1 MDAELITQ
9 GTLQTR
15 AGRALPLQRTEVR
28 ATVTGPVA
36 EVEVRQVFRN
46 DTDTAIEAVYLFPLP
61 HDASVHR
68 MLFRIE
74 DRVVQGVVKD
84 KAEARR
90 TYEKAR
96 AEGRAATLLEEEKP
110 ALFTLSVANVAP
122 GATIE
127 VELGYQELVAYDDG
141 RWRFVFPLV
150 APERYRDPPPA
161 AAGALAPP
169 RMPTGQRAGDVS
181 LEVLVRGEGHV
192 ESLRSPTH
200 PVTARYTDDGVPV
213 VSMLPGDT
221 LPNRDFVLTWQAGD
235 TGVRPA
241 LRFER
246 HPGQTGTFLLVVTPS
261 VPKDLTERTGGAGD
275 LKALKCGNC
284 GGAVTDL
291 ASIRE
296 IPGLGPVVPCGYCG
310 AILSPGT
317 EVVTRARRPRDVLV
331 LVDRS
336 ASMRATLPTV
346 RRAVRA
352 LLDALAPGDG
362 AQLMA
367 FDHDRVAFDH
377 DGSRFAVVSPE
388 LITQAER
395 FLSELRPRGGTEL
408 EAALARA
415 AALPPRDGRT
425 RVVVAITNAAVGNT
439 GRLLRRVPELL
450 GPSTRLFVLGAGP
463 AVDRRL
469 VAALARAGGGASDVI
484 DPGARGDDLEET
496 LRRFARR
503 VREGGPVL
511 TNLTLYWQGATM
523 VDVYPKALPDLF
535 GGEPLRVL
543 GRFDAA
549 GPTKLILTAATSDG
563 RPFRQELDV
572 VLPAHTPTAPGLGRL
587 WARRHVEALAAR
599 ADAEPSV
606 AAALREEATALL
618 IAHRIVGPFTSLVAE
633 DLVVSVKPRAVR
645 KGVLQV
651 VAGPVVAPPFVLDR
665 PHVRVGRVSTADLQL
680 NDPTVSREHC
690 EVVLE
695 GDDWIVRD
703 AHSANGIEVDGKMVR
718 RAVLQPGSRVVL
730 GGCTLRFDRLD
741 DTFGVAPAQR
751 VDVEG
756 PATAAVDTG
765 AAPQADGPG
774 KGRAVAEASAAF
786 ADDEA
791 DFDLHAMLGEGGGD
805 FLGLRDGTEASAS
818 SAPEARKRAS
828 TTGAPPPP
836 AAFDAPPP
844 APRPAPVPMFAPAP
858 MAAPGGPPP
867 SAPGMPTSAPMSAP
881 LGSAAPVSG
890 MFGAMPPALAPIPAP
905 AEAGG
910 GFFSRVAQSLR
921 GARSEEAPSPPSPP
935 PVVPPPILWPI
946 DPLAPPP
953 TPFVPPL
960 RCCTSCQCPSRC
972 PRPVR
977 RRARPNLWLCP
988 RARGVP
994 RSWRPTCASACA
1006 AATTC
1011 GGACR
1016 FLRRFRSRPWRHRTG
1031 RSCRPPTRTTPQSSR
1046 GLPRGAA
1053 ASSTSSSSS
1062 MRRAR
1067 WAPTSTRCVRT
1078 CSRW

>member
-110 ALFTLSVANVAP
+110 SLFTLSVANVAP

-181 LEVLVRGEGHV
+181 LEVLVRGDGEVV

-213 VSMLPGDT
+213 VSMVPGDT

-261 VPKDLTERTGGAGD
+261 VPKDLTERAGGAGD
-275 LKALKCGNC
+275 LKAIKCGNC

-317 EVVTRARRPRDVLV
+317 EVITRARRPRDVLV

-336 ASMRATLPTV
+336 ASMRGTLPTIG
-346 RRAVRA
+346 RAVRA

-367 FDHDRVAFDH
+367 FDHDRVAFDN

-425 RVVVAITNAAVGNT
+425 RVVVAITDAAVGNT

-469 VAALARAGGGASDVI
+469 VASLARAGGGASDVI
-484 DPGARGDDLEET
+484 DPGARGDDLEDT

-523 VDVYPKALPDLF
+523 VDMYPKALPDLF
-535 GGEPLRVL
+535 GGEPLRLL

-572 VLPAHTPTAPGLGRL
+572 VLPTHTPTAPGLGRL

-599 ADAEPSV
+599 ADAEPAV
-606 AAALREEATALL
+606 AAALREEATALS
-618 IAHRIVGPFTSLVAE
+618 IAYRIVGPFTSLVAE

-651 VAGPVVAPPFVLDR
+651 VAGPVVLPPFVLDR
-665 PHVRVGRVSTADLQL
+665 PKVRVGRVSTADLQL
-680 NDPTVSREHC
+680 TDPKVSREHC

-695 GDDWIVRD
+695 GDDWVIRD
-703 AHSANGIEVDGKMVR
+703 AHSVNGIEVDGKMVR

-741 DTFGVAPAQR
+741 DTFAVAPAQR

-756 PATAAVDTG
+756 PAAADTG
-765 AAPQADGPG
+765 AAPQAGGPG
-774 KGRAVAEASAAF
+774 KGRAVAEASSAL

-791 DFDLHAMLGEGGGD
+791 DFELDAMLWEGGGD
-805 FLGLRDGTEASAS
+805 FLGFREGAEAFAS

-836 AAFDAPPP
+836 AAFGAPPP
-844 APRPAPVPMFAPAP
+844 APRPAPAPMFTPAP
-858 MAAPGGPPP
+858 MAAPGRAAAVCAGNANVGADVRAPWERCDGVRHVWCDAPCACADP
-867 SAPGMPTSAPMSAP
+867 CAGRGWGWILLPRRPVPARCSQRGGAVSAVSAACGSAPHPVADRPAGPASDAVRPRLSGAARHANA
-881 LGSAAPVSG
+881 LRDAHGQSAA
-890 MFGAMPPALAPIPAP
+890 AP
-905 AEAGG
+905 A
-910 GFFSRVAQSLR
+910 
-921 GARSEEAPSPPSPP
+921 
-935 PVVPPPILWPI
+935 
-946 DPLAPPP
+946 
-953 TPFVPPL
+953 
-960 RCCTSCQCPSRC
+960 
-972 PRPVR
+972 
-977 RRARPNLWLCP
+977 
-988 RARGVP
+988 
-994 RSWRPTCASACA
+994 
-1006 AATTC
+1006 
-1011 GGACR
+1011 
-1016 FLRRFRSRPWRHRTG
+1016 
-1031 RSCRPPTRTTPQSSR
+1031 
-1046 GLPRGAA
+1046 
-1053 ASSTSSSSS
+1053 
-1062 MRRAR
+1062 
-1067 WAPTSTRCVRT
+1067 
-1078 CSRW
+1078 